1 MKSGTSLALQVSL
14 SAIIIFLLGINVIPA
29 WQVYQSRL
37 AITTDIPSGSSLA
50 ERYLILGDWP
60 ASDVYSALKDN
71 NKYKVLTATKKNT
84 DNKK

>member
-1 MKSGTSLALQVSL
+1 MKSGTSLTVQMSL
-14 SAIIIFLLGINVIPA
+14 SVIIIFLLGINIVPA

-37 AITTDIPSGSSLA
+37 AITTDNPSGSSLA

-60 ASDVYSALKDN
+60 ASDVYSALEDN
-71 NKYKVLTATKKNT
+71 NKYKVLTVTKNAT